1 MKKLAIAVALVAA
14 LYLGVSQTGALRR
27 FTDTS
32 ATQSH
37 PPSTSQIDERP
48 AAFTERKSGSH
59 VTGEGTVTKL
69 LADDNEGSRH
79 QRFILT
85 LPSGQ
90 TLLVAH
96 NIDLAPRVAALKPG
110 DTVAFNGVYEWN
122 AKGGVIHWTHR
133 DPSGRYQAGWL
144 KHAGQ
149 TYQ

>member
-1 MKKLAIAVALVAA
+1 MKNLALAVIAAAA
-14 LYLGVSQTGALRR
+14 LYFGVSQTGALRHTGAPALQIQASPAGQRDEGRAR
-27 FTDTS
+27 FTEQTS
-32 ATQSH
+32 GRRAS
-37 PPSTSQIDERP
+37 
-48 AAFTERKSGSH
+48 
-59 VTGEGTVTKL
+59 GEGTVTKL
-69 LADDNEGSRH
+69 LADDDQGSRH
-79 QRFILT
+79 QRFILQ

-110 DTVAFNGVYEWN
+110 DSVAFSGVYEWN